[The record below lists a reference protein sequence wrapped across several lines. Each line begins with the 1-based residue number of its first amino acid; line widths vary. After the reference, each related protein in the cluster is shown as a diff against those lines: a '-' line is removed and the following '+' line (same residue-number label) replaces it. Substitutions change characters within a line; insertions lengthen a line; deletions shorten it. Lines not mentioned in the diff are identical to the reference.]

1 MQSLVVA
8 CGIRKVWSKVFEGM
22 DKPSQQI
29 KKLKEILSDL
39 GMKGRYSLEQ
49 AKAIRE
55 KRELAQELGNPNPY
69 VHTQQVLRYLAE
81 DVQTFEKKVVGKKR
95 ASAQSDPEESEEDDV
110 PDPKRRKV

>member
-1 MQSLVVA
+1 MVA

-22 DKPSQQI
+22 ERPSQQI

-55 KRELAQELGNPNPY
+55 KRELAQELGNPDS
-69 VHTQQVLRYLAE
+69 YLHAISAKMSCRGCT
-81 DVQTFEKKVVGKKR
+81 DVREGGRWEKKNQPR
-95 ASAQSDPEESEEDDV
+95 E
-110 PDPKRRKV
+110 